1 MEFRAI
7 AHRLGRSMEPSEAD
21 EVMKSLDKDG
31 NGVIDVDEFHAWLT
45 TKAPD
50 QEDGD
55 ASSGATGG
63 SRYMRAKLTA
73 YYYRQKI
80 ANVMG
85 KEVDEAIKSVL
96 INAPPE
102 DSPSVTAK
110 FRASFGGGAAALGE
124 EASKVELSVTETA
137 PEDWQMMRNKNLKSS
152 ASVIFSKRSDA
163 SKADVTSFVSLLNS
177 LLDMPNE
184 LDNQPHLKL
193 KVIECDEGIAVT
205 LDSTRNAIF
214 ENAPELPV
222 NPFAVLKRVS
232 LMLQVTNLTKL
243 FQSPGSTEQLF
254 DQLAGEVDIEVDA
267 SKESL
272 SAFASLDE
280 SRYFNGILPFVGFQ
294 RNASFSWDC
303 GSVKDYLK
311 DCARESARKSSEIC
325 NNSRL
330 VPPPGC
336 GFYEQTTLDHTT
348 RALAMSME
356 ALKLFIVENRG
367 YGVSDRKL
375 EPLECVLLKATQVIG
390 GIVSAKVC
398 SLDLGTVNLTFKNF
412 QILELV
418 PRTTK
423 EEFQELL
430 RSQIDDR
437 SFAEKLWRRT
447 FLEDETSDYDPWHE
461 AFGEVVPK
469 SSPLGK
475 LQVEIG
481 LHGFK
486 DRYFGANEETLK
498 MNGYW

>member
-1 MEFRAI
+1 M
-7 AHRLGRSMEPSEAD
+7 
-21 EVMKSLDKDG
+21 
-31 NGVIDVDEFHAWLT
+31 
-45 TKAPD
+45 
-50 QEDGD
+50 
-55 ASSGATGG
+55 
-63 SRYMRAKLTA
+63 
-73 YYYRQKI
+73 
-80 ANVMG
+80 
-85 KEVDEAIKSVL
+85 
-96 INAPPE
+96 
-102 DSPSVTAK
+102 
-110 FRASFGGGAAALGE
+110 
-124 EASKVELSVTETA
+124 
-137 PEDWQMMRNKNLKSS
+137 
-152 ASVIFSKRSDA
+152 
-163 SKADVTSFVSLLNS
+163 
-177 LLDMPNE
+177 
-184 LDNQPHLKL
+184 DNQPHLKL

-311 DCARESARKSSEIC
+311 DCARESARKTTRYGA
-325 NNSRL
+325 SRL

-348 RALAMSME
+348 RAFAMLME
-356 ALKLFIVENRG
+356 FLKLAIVEDLGRCRSNKANENG
-367 YGVSDRKL
+367 DGKL
-375 EPLECVLLKATQVIG
+375 KPLDCVLLKATQVIG

-430 RSQIDDR
+430 RSQIDDGDFVR
-437 SFAEKLWRRT
+437 KLWRRT
-447 FLEDETSDYDPWHE
+447 FLEDETSDYDLCDE

-486 DRYFGANEETLK
+486 DRYFCANEETLK